1 MAASDR
7 GRGAWRADDVT
18 RSGRGLCQGGRGRC
32 YGGRGGAGAVDGVG
46 LAVERERNGYLEE
59 RLGQSLDLAD
69 GSWMPQ
75 DYIPM
80 GFLREGL
87 DF

>member
-1 MAASDR
+1 M
-7 GRGAWRADDVT
+7 
-18 RSGRGLCQGGRGRC
+18 
-32 YGGRGGAGAVDGVG
+32 G
-46 LAVERERNGYLEE
+46 LAVERERKGYLED